1 MARILN
7 VEIPNHKRI
16 VIALTSIY
24 GIGKSLAAEIIDKTA
39 AIQQEKFG
47 KKYPILTQD
56 TKVKEIQED
65 VLQIIRD
72 IAKTYKTEGDL
83 HREVQS
89 NIKRLIEIKCYR
101 GIRHRKGLP
110 VRGQVTQKNAR
121 TRKGP
126 RKAIMAKK
134 DKGKK

>member
-1 MARILN
+1 MARVLN

-16 VIALTSIY
+16 VIALCSIF
-24 GIGKSLAAEIIDKTA
+24 GIGKSLATEIVEKTA
-39 AIQQEKFG
+39 KLQEEKFG
-47 KKYPILTQD
+47 KKFPILTEN
-56 TKVKEIQED
+56 TKVKEINEE
-65 VLQIIRD
+65 VLQVIRD
-72 IAKTYKTEGDL
+72 VAKTYKTEGDL

-101 GIRHRKGLP
+101 GIRHRQGLP

-126 RKAIMAKK
+126 GKTIMAKK
-134 DKGKK
+134 DKGK

>member
-7 VEIPNHKRI
+7 IEIPNHKRV

-24 GIGKSLAAEIIDKTA
+24 GIGKSLAGEIIAKTA
-39 AIQQEKFG
+39 KVQEEKYGTKF
-47 KKYPILTQD
+47 PLINED
-56 TKVKEIQED
+56 TKVSQISEEI
-65 VLQIIRD
+65 LQIIRD

-83 HREVQS
+83 NREVQQ

-126 RKAIMAKK
+126 RRTIMAKK
-134 DKGKK
+134 EKGK

>member
-7 VEIPNHKRI
+7 IEIPDHKRV

-24 GIGKSLAAEIIDKTA
+24 GIGKSLAAEIIQQTA
-39 AIQQEKFG
+39 KIQQEKFA
-47 KKYPILTQD
+47 KKFPIISEN
-56 TKVKEIQED
+56 TKVKEINEE

-83 HREVQS
+83 HREVQQ

-126 RKAIMAKK
+126 RRTIMAKK
-134 DKGKK
+134 EKGK